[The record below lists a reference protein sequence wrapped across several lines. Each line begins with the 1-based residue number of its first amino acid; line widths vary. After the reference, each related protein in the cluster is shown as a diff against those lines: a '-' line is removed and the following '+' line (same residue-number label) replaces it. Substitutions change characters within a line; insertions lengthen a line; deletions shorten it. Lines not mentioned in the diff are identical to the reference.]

1 MQRGG
6 STVLR
11 LRLSRQ
17 AARVHQPRL
26 GAPPP
31 RFVAARTPFLLHSW
45 EDRDAPA
52 QVPVRDSVGFAGALF
67 MVGGGA
73 IVLKYSIQP
82 LTIWWNRPRAAKRYK
97 GGFET
102 EMTRREAALILGV
115 RESADKKKVQEAY
128 KRVMML
134 NHPDLGGSAFV
145 TTKINEAKDMLAK
158 GRRG

>member
-1 MQRGG
+1 MQRAG
-6 STVLR
+6 SAGLR
-11 LRLSRQ
+11 LRLSRH
-17 AARVHQPRL
+17 APRVNRPRL

-31 RFVAARTPFLLHSW
+31 QFTAARNTYLLHNW
-45 EDRDAPA
+45 DDRDAPA
-52 QVPVRDSVGFAGALF
+52 QVPVRDSVGLAGGLF

-82 LTIWWNRPRAAKRYK
+82 LTVWWNKPRAPKRYK
-97 GGFET
+97 GGFE
-102 EMTRREAALILGV
+102 EAMTRREAALILGV
-115 RESADKKKVQEAY
+115 REGADKKKVQEAY

-158 GRRG
+158 GR